1 MHCIAV
7 AGCSVAPHG
16 RGMPSTQRNWPS
28 HAASLLRRS
37 DSSNNFANT
46 AISHNTDLSTSTDTI
61 DMTLLR
67 ATIVFATQS
76 TRISAAAKGRYR
88 SSSFRTSAN
97 TLARLLTEKKRFQTP
112 SPPTAQA
119 ASAVFVK
126 SVSSPRLTG
135 SDLQPERY
143 RRRSRHPSAPAPGYT
158 MALVNAEQVR
168 ILQRLVCP

>member
-1 MHCIAV
+1 MRLMGE
-7 AGCSVAPHG
+7 GCLQ
-16 RGMPSTQRNWPS
+16 PSETGYPD
-28 HAASLLRRS
+28 AASLLRRS
-37 DSSNNFANT
+37 DSSIDFFAYT
-46 AISHNTDLSTSTDTI
+46 TISHNTDLSTSTETI

-67 ATIVFATQS
+67 AAIVFATQS

-168 ILQRLVCP
+168 TLQRLVCP

>member
-76 TRISAAAKGRYR
+76 TRISAAAKGRYL

-97 TLARLLTEKKRFQTP
+97 TLARLLTNKEAFSDTIPSDSTSSKRRVRRKRELASFDWKRSITRAIP
-112 SPPTAQA
+112 SPIKTY
-119 ASAVFVK
+119 
-126 SVSSPRLTG
+126 
-135 SDLQPERY
+135 ERTST
-143 RRRSRHPSAPAPGYT
+143 RVHHGTS
-158 MALVNAEQVR
+158 
-168 ILQRLVCP
+168 